1 LTASASASARI
12 TRGHRNL
19 LLVAAVMTCLLV
31 TLGGTVCATE
41 SGMGC
46 PDWPG
51 CYGRIIPPPQIKS
64 VIEYTHRLVAALTS
78 PLIIAAAVVS
88 WRRTRSVHWVS
99 RPLAV
104 SLVFLVAVIIFGA
117 LIVLTGLPPVIA
129 AIDLG
134 SALLV
139 LALVVTAATVAWR
152 RYHSPGLPDRL
163 SLRTPLARLSLAA
176 LGAVYAIYISGVL
189 VAGQGSL
196 TRCLGGPLWQ
206 ILPDDR
212 PGWPQVARLALAAL
226 AALLVVA
233 LVVRAARTVHDR
245 GLRRTALYAGL
256 AFLAEAGIT
265 ALLVWTGTSSALLV
279 LHVVAAAVLWALLV
293 AVTVQA
299 ALLAAAEAH

>member
-1 LTASASASARI
+1 VTASAPAGARI

-19 LLVAAVMTCLLV
+19 LLVAAVMTSLLV

-41 SGMGC
+41 SGTGC

-51 CYGRIIPPPQIKS
+51 CYGRIIPPPQINAI
-64 VIEYTHRLVAALTS
+64 IEYTHRFVAALTS

-88 WRRTRSVHWVS
+88 WRRTRAVRWVS

-117 LIVLTGLPPVIA
+117 FAVLTGLPSVIA

-139 LALVVTAATVAWR
+139 LALVVTAATVAWQR
-152 RYHSPGLPDRL
+152 HRSPGLPDRL
-163 SLRTPLARLSLAA
+163 ALRTPSARLSSAGI
-176 LGAVYAIYISGVL
+176 GAVYAVYVSGVL
-189 VAGQGSL
+189 VAGPGSL
-196 TRCLGGPLWQ
+196 TRCVGWPLWQ

-212 PGWPQVARLALAAL
+212 AGWPQAARLALAAL
-226 AALLVVA
+226 AALLVLA
-233 LVVRAARTVHDR
+233 LVVQAVRTARDC

-256 AFLAEAGIT
+256 ALLAEAAIT
-265 ALLVWTGTSSALLV
+265 ALLMWTGTNSALLV
-279 LHVVAAAVLWALLV
+279 LHVVAAVVLWALLV

-299 ALLAAAEAH
+299 ALEV

>member
-1 LTASASASARI
+1 
-12 TRGHRNL
+12 
-19 LLVAAVMTCLLV
+19 MTCLLV

-88 WRRTRSVHWVS
+88 WRRTRSVRWVS

-117 LIVLTGLPPVIA
+117 LTVLTGLPPVIA

-134 SALLV
+134 SALIV

-163 SLRTPLARLSLAA
+163 SLRKPLARLSLAA
-176 LGAVYAIYISGVL
+176 LGSVYAVYFSGVL
-189 VAGQGSL
+189 VAGPGSL
-196 TRCLGGPLWQ
+196 TRCVGWPLWQ

-233 LVVRAARTVHDR
+233 LVVQAARTVRDR

-265 ALLVWTGTSSALLV
+265 AVLVWTGTSSALLV
-279 LHVVAAAVLWALLV
+279 LHVAAAVVLWALLV
-293 AVTVQA
+293 SVTVQA
-299 ALLAAAEAH
+299 ALPAAEK

>member
-1 LTASASASARI
+1 MIASAPGDTRI

-31 TLGGTVCATE
+31 TLGGIVCATE
-41 SGMGC
+41 SGTGC

-51 CYGRIIPPPQIKS
+51 CYGRIIPPPQINAI
-64 VIEYTHRLVAALTS
+64 IEYTHRFVAALTS

-88 WRRTRSVHWVS
+88 WRRTRAVRWVS

-117 LIVLTGLPPVIA
+117 FAVLTGLPPVLA

-152 RYHSPGLPDRL
+152 RYGSPGLPDRL
-163 SLRTPLARLSLAA
+163 SLRTPVARLSLAA
-176 LGAVYAIYISGVL
+176 LGSVYAVYVSGVL
-189 VAGQGSL
+189 VAGPGSL
-196 TRCLGGPLWQ
+196 TRCVGWPLWQ

-212 PGWPQVARLALAAL
+212 PGWPQFARLALAAL
-226 AALLVVA
+226 AALLV
-233 LVVRAARTVHDR
+233 LVLIVQAMRTTRDR
-245 GLRRTALYAGL
+245 GLRRTVLYAGL
-256 AFLAEAGIT
+256 AFLAEAAIT
-265 ALLVWTGTSSALLV
+265 VLLMWTGTSSALLV
-279 LHVVAAAVLWALLV
+279 LHVAAAAVLWALLV
-293 AVTVQA
+293 AATVQA
-299 ALLAAAEAH
+299 ALEV